1 MILLFL
7 ENFFISLSA
16 VFANKTRSIL
26 TALGIIIGVVS
37 VTMMGTLIS
46 GLDKT
51 FESSMS
57 WLGKDI
63 LYVSRYEWFGDMEW
77 WEVRNRPRIRPEYVD
92 KVKERSK
99 YALAVAP
106 VMQRGASLSLGE
118 KETRTEIFGTNEDY
132 METITTNIVQGRFF
146 SKNEDR
152 SGARVTVIGDGI
164 KEAFFGDNDP
174 IGKYIKIDNIKFRVI
189 GVLEK
194 QGKFLGLFSVDKQAI
209 LPIGAYNRIF
219 SKRGWMRLSIKIP
232 ENKIEEGFSSS
243 EIRPKVVPG
252 EYTARVNYEGL
263 KLEEKITVVGDNRI
277 KMPVD
282 DYRKKLKALLTLRDL
297 LSRTHKLI
305 DKVSF
310 SADQLEDLIKKLND
324 ASSQDSKDAMKI
336 HKKILEHK
344 FEFLMRPPPSM
355 TYRQK
360 PRLREEIRSL
370 MSAIDNTTN
379 PPTAPQIE
387 RIASLIKEVDEQEE
401 TILSNESELL
411 NLNRKLSSLPQIIY

>member
-1 MILLFL
+1 MISLFI
-7 ENFFISLSA
+7 ENLFISLSSI
-16 VFANKTRSIL
+16 FANKTRSIL
-26 TALGIIIGVVS
+26 TALGITIGVVS

-51 FESSMS
+51 FENSMS

-92 KVKERSK
+92 KVRQRSK

-106 VMQRGASLSLGE
+106 VMQRGASLSRGE

-152 SGARVTVIGDGI
+152 SGSRVTVIGDGI
-164 KEAFFGDNDP
+164 KEAFFGDQDP
-174 IGKYIKIDNIKFRVI
+174 IGEYIKIDNIKFRVI

-232 ENKIEEGFSSS
+232 EDKIEEGLDEISSVMRH
-243 EIRPKVVPG
+243 IR
-252 EYTARVNYEGL
+252 GL
-263 KLEEKITVVGDNRI
+263 KPNQKNDFAINQTKAFEKNYNALKLAIGGTGTFIT
-277 KMPVD
+277 
-282 DYRKKLKALLTLRDL
+282 L
-297 LSRTHKLI
+297 LSLIVGGIGVMNIMFVSVKERTREIGVRKAI
-305 DKVSF
+305 GATKG
-310 SADQLEDLIKKLND
+310 
-324 ASSQDSKDAMKI
+324 M
-336 HKKILEHK
+336 ILGQ
-344 FEFLMRPPPSM
+344 FLMEAVSVCLIAGFIGLSISYMLSIILNKIFPSTLDIWLAM
-355 TYRQK
+355 FSIFMSIIVGVISGIIPSYRAANLD
-360 PRLREEIRSL
+360 PIDSLRYE
-370 MSAIDNTTN
+370 
-379 PPTAPQIE
+379 
-387 RIASLIKEVDEQEE
+387 
-401 TILSNESELL
+401 
-411 NLNRKLSSLPQIIY
+411 

>member
-7 ENFFISLSA
+7 ENFFISLFA

-132 METITTNIVQGRFF
+132 METITTNIAQGRFF

-164 KEAFFGDNDP
+164 KEAFFGVDDP

-232 ENKIEEGFSSS
+232 ENKIEEGLDEISSVMRH
-243 EIRPKVVPG
+243 IR
-252 EYTARVNYEGL
+252 GL
-263 KLEEKITVVGDNRI
+263 KPNEKNDFAINQTKAFEKNYNTLKLAIGGTGTFITLLSLVVGGIGVMNIMFVSVKERTREIGVRKAIGATRGMILGQFLMEAVSICLIAGLIGLSISYVLSVLLNKIFPSTLDLGLAMFSILMSITVGVISGVI
-277 KMPVD
+277 PS
-282 DYRKKLKALLTLRDL
+282 YRAANLDPIDSLRY
-297 LSRTHKLI
+297 
-305 DKVSF
+305 
-310 SADQLEDLIKKLND
+310 E
-324 ASSQDSKDAMKI
+324 
-336 HKKILEHK
+336 
-344 FEFLMRPPPSM
+344 
-355 TYRQK
+355 
-360 PRLREEIRSL
+360 
-370 MSAIDNTTN
+370 
-379 PPTAPQIE
+379 
-387 RIASLIKEVDEQEE
+387 
-401 TILSNESELL
+401 
-411 NLNRKLSSLPQIIY
+411 

>member
-132 METITTNIVQGRFF
+132 METITTNIAQGRFF

-164 KEAFFGDNDP
+164 KEAFFGNNDP

-232 ENKIEEGFSSS
+232 ENKIEEGLDEISSVMRH
-243 EIRPKVVPG
+243 IR
-252 EYTARVNYEGL
+252 GL
-263 KLEEKITVVGDNRI
+263 KPNEKNDFAINQTKAFEKNYNTLKLAIGGTGTFITLLSLVVGGIGVMNIMFVSVKERTREIGVRKAIGATKGMILGQFLMEAVSICLIAGLIGLSISYVLSVLLNRI
-277 KMPVD
+277 FPS
-282 DYRKKLKALLTLRDL
+282 TLDL
-297 LSRTHKLI
+297 GLAM
-305 DKVSF
+305 F
-310 SADQLEDLIKKLND
+310 SI
-324 ASSQDSKDAMKI
+324 
-336 HKKILEHK
+336 
-344 FEFLMRPPPSM
+344 
-355 TYRQK
+355 
-360 PRLREEIRSL
+360 L
-370 MSAIDNTTN
+370 MSIVVGIISGAIPSYRAANLD
-379 PPTAPQIE
+379 PID
-387 RIASLIKEVDEQEE
+387 SLRYE
-401 TILSNESELL
+401 
-411 NLNRKLSSLPQIIY
+411 

>member
-16 VFANKTRSIL
+16 AFANKTRSIL

-132 METITTNIVQGRFF
+132 METITTNIAQGRFF

-232 ENKIEEGFSSS
+232 ENKIEEGLDEISAVMRHIRGLKPNETQTSKS
-243 EIRPKVVPG
+243 EIPQEPFRAELELNQKAPETPSRIHSFEAEVP
-252 EYTARVNYEGL
+252 
-263 KLEEKITVVGDNRI
+263 
-277 KMPVD
+277 P
-282 DYRKKLKALLTLRDL
+282 
-297 LSRTHKLI
+297 
-305 DKVSF
+305 
-310 SADQLEDLIKKLND
+310 
-324 ASSQDSKDAMKI
+324 
-336 HKKILEHK
+336 
-344 FEFLMRPPPSM
+344 
-355 TYRQK
+355 
-360 PRLREEIRSL
+360 
-370 MSAIDNTTN
+370 
-379 PPTAPQIE
+379 
-387 RIASLIKEVDEQEE
+387 
-401 TILSNESELL
+401 
-411 NLNRKLSSLPQIIY
+411 

>member
-232 ENKIEEGFSSS
+232 ENKIEEGLGEISSVMRH
-243 EIRPKVVPG
+243 IR
-252 EYTARVNYEGL
+252 GL
-263 KLEEKITVVGDNRI
+263 KPNEKNDFAINQTKAFEKNYNTLKLAIGGTGTFITLLSLVVGGIGVMNIMFVSVKERTREIGVRKAIGATRGMILGQFLMEAVSICLIAGLIGLSISYVLSMLLNKIFPSTLDLGLAMFSILMSITVGVISGVI
-277 KMPVD
+277 PS
-282 DYRKKLKALLTLRDL
+282 YRAANLDPIDSLRY
-297 LSRTHKLI
+297 
-305 DKVSF
+305 
-310 SADQLEDLIKKLND
+310 E
-324 ASSQDSKDAMKI
+324 
-336 HKKILEHK
+336 
-344 FEFLMRPPPSM
+344 
-355 TYRQK
+355 
-360 PRLREEIRSL
+360 
-370 MSAIDNTTN
+370 
-379 PPTAPQIE
+379 
-387 RIASLIKEVDEQEE
+387 
-401 TILSNESELL
+401 
-411 NLNRKLSSLPQIIY
+411 

>member
-106 VMQRGASLSLGE
+106 VMQRGAFLSLGE

-132 METITTNIVQGRFF
+132 METITTNIAQGRFF

-174 IGKYIKIDNIKFRVI
+174 IGEYIKIDNIKFRVI

-232 ENKIEEGFSSS
+232 ENKIEEGLD
-243 EIRPKVVPG
+243 EISAVMRHI
-252 EYTARVNYEGL
+252 RGL
-263 KLEEKITVVGDNRI
+263 KPNEKNDFAINQTKAFEKNYNTLKLAIGGTGTFITLLSLVVGGIGVMNIMFVSVKERTREI
-277 KMPVD
+277 GV
-282 DYRKKLKALLTLRDL
+282 RKAIGATKG
-297 LSRTHKLI
+297 
-305 DKVSF
+305 
-310 SADQLEDLIKKLND
+310 
-324 ASSQDSKDAMKI
+324 M
-336 HKKILEHK
+336 ILGQ
-344 FEFLMRPPPSM
+344 FLMEAVSICLIAGLIGLSISYVLSVLLNKIFPSTLDLGLAM
-355 TYRQK
+355 FS
-360 PRLREEIRSL
+360 IL
-370 MSAIDNTTN
+370 MSIAVGIISGAIPSYRAANLD
-379 PPTAPQIE
+379 PID
-387 RIASLIKEVDEQEE
+387 SLRYE
-401 TILSNESELL
+401 
-411 NLNRKLSSLPQIIY
+411 